1 MEEEN
6 PVDGR
11 DPISQFVEL
20 TRDGFDEDNSDHLSA
35 LARLAAAASAAGC
48 DDMSAIIMKALLKS
62 GGQEIPYKDIRRQFS
77 HGRDPGRLK

>member
-20 TRDGFDEDNSDHLSA
+20 TRDGFDEHNSDHLSA

-48 DDMSAIIMKALLKS
+48 DDMNAIITKTLLKARGDNTS
-62 GGQEIPYKDIRRQFS
+62 YEKIRRQFT
-77 HGRDPGRLK
+77 HGEDPED